1 MRALR
6 RVEFERSAKSRYTPR
21 YVIDSFVFTSLD
33 GALRR
38 LKSGVCLRSLFRVWL
53 PLRREVAA
61 AATCFDSIV
70 EARKQAFPI
79 CRDGRARVKSSHC
92 LQMGV
97 KLKFCNSL
105 ERRSPEDHV

>member
-38 LKSGVCLRSLFRVWL
+38 LKSGVCLRSSYRAWL
-53 PLRREVAA
+53 LVSPRGRGCGDLLRFKCRG
-61 AATCFDSIV
+61 
-70 EARKQAFPI
+70 RKQAFPI
-79 CRDGRARVKSSHC
+79 CRTGGQELNLAIACRW
-92 LQMGV
+92 
-97 KLKFCNSL
+97 
-105 ERRSPEDHV
+105 E